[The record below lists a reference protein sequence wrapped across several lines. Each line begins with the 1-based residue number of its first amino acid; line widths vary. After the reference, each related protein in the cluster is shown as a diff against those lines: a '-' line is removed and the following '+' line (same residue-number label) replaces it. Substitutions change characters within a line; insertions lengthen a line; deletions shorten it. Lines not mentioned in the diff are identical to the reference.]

1 MAQDTQLLDR
11 MAFAEAESPFAETF
25 GGHAPAAASESDS
38 GASRFAA
45 WSETVTPFAE
55 SAEGFAA
62 DSETDRLLAEALAE
76 LRDESFSEAVN
87 MLAEETEQAVGER
100 FAQETPANAAER
112 GRVADAHLAPL
123 RFEARQFLDRLEE
136 GLTGMDLASLNEEQL
151 DEVLGRFEAETGEL
165 TPAGEEFIGKIV
177 RKAKQAVKFVA
188 NAAKKVAGPVM
199 KVAGS
204 LLGPVLSKL
213 KGLINPLLQ
222 RVLSFAIGRLP
233 APLQP
238 VARGLASKI
247 KFESEGGDREE
258 EGESAVSPA
267 NLSDLETV
275 AEGFDEALAQVMAGE
290 NLEETQAEAFTGDQ
304 EAADGRELEQLAEAR
319 GALMDRFRAGEEEG
333 LAPAI
338 EQFVPALLGA
348 LRLGIN
354 LIGRPKVVGFLA
366 KYLAQLIGRWVG
378 PEMAGQLS
386 SAIVDTGLRLIS
398 LEAEADEAG
407 EAGREAAA
415 PAALAAVVEDTVR
428 RLAEQE
434 EFVFENDELM
444 QLAVSDAFGEAVATH
459 FPARFVR
466 PALQQAPSL
475 GGTFVARRPRSLRT
489 YRKYSRAP
497 NVEIT
502 AQVADALPTFGGV
515 TLGSVLRAAG
525 VSFPLT
531 ARLHIYQAVPGTNA
545 ARVVRMD
552 RPAMAG
558 GRGFSPAATIHPLT
572 PAAAG
577 MLLREPRLGV
587 RVPAPFLRSHRRV
600 AVGQRFYHLEP
611 MAGGGAMALPAGETG
626 AAASARSRPSRA
638 WTRIDLA
645 RARVLVGFYL
655 SETEA
660 QGLVAAVR
668 DGRGTG
674 PLLQALMA
682 LYRTVDPS
690 ATRGRGGGRVV
701 REANEDFADFEE
713 FEGLVGAA
721 RPMIPRAVKS
731 LLRKRL
737 RAWVLPALAK
747 WVRENSEAFARA
759 AAHPDPGVT
768 IRVQLTGVPGLD
780 LVRQVASGL
789 KGGVSALGALR
800 AIRGNP
806 TIAFSVTPG
815 RARA

>member
-11 MAFAEAESPFAETF
+11 ATAAEVESPFAETF
-25 GGHAPAAASESDS
+25 GEHAPAAASEADA

-55 SAEGFAA
+55 SAEGLAA

-76 LRDESFSEAVN
+76 LRDEGFSEAVN
-87 MLAEETEQAVGER
+87 LLAEETEQAVGER
-100 FAQETPANAAER
+100 FTNETPANAAER
-112 GRVADAHLAPL
+112 ERVADAHLAPL
-123 RFEARQFLDRLEE
+123 RFEARQFLDRLEA

-188 NAAKKVAGPVM
+188 SAAKKVAAPIM
-199 KVAGS
+199 KVAGGM
-204 LLGPVLSKL
+204 LGPVLSKL

-238 VARGLASKI
+238 VARSLASKI
-247 KFESEGGDREE
+247 KFENEGVDRE

-275 AEGFDEALAQVMAGE
+275 AEMFDEALAQAMAGE
-290 NLEETQAEAFTGDQ
+290 TLDETEREAFAGEP

-319 GALMDRFRAGEEEG
+319 GALIDRFSAGEEEG

-354 LIGRPKVVGFLA
+354 LVGRPKVVGFLA

-378 PEMAGQLS
+378 PELAGQLS
-386 SAIVDTGLRLIS
+386 KAIVDTGLRLIS

-407 EAGREAAA
+407 EAGTNAAA

-444 QLAVSDAFGEAVATH
+444 QLAVADAFGEAVATH

-466 PALQQAPSL
+466 PGLQQAPSL

-497 NVEIT
+497 DVEIT

-525 VSFPLT
+525 VSFPLR

-558 GRGFSPAATIHPLT
+558 GRGFAPAATIHPLT

-587 RVPAPFLRSHRRV
+587 RVPPPFLRSHRRM

-611 MAGGGAMALPAGETG
+611 LGSAGAMALPLGESG

-645 RARVLVGFYL
+645 RARIVVGFYL
-655 SETEA
+655 SEAEA

-674 PLLQALMA
+674 PLLQALMG

-701 REANEDFADFEE
+701 REANEGFADFEE
-713 FEGLVGAA
+713 FEGLAGAA
-721 RPMIPRAVKS
+721 KPMIPRAVKS
-731 LLRKRL
+731 MLRKRL
-737 RAWVLPALAK
+737 RAWLLPALAK
-747 WVRENSEAFARA
+747 WVGENSEAFARA

-768 IRVQLTGVPGLD
+768 IRAQLTGVPGLD
-780 LVRQVASGL
+780 LVKQVASGL

-800 AIRGNP
+800 ALRGSP
-806 TIAFSVTPG
+806 VIAFTVAPG
-815 RARA
+815 RTRA